1 MSKPALSA
9 TGLTK
14 AYAQGRDRLE
24 VLCGLNLSLAAGER
38 VAILGPSGSGKST
51 LLHCLA
57 GLDDPDRGSVEV
69 AGHRLTGVGSETR
82 AALRSRYMGFVY
94 QSHHL
99 LPEFSAVENVA
110 MPLRISGAGRRD
122 AEAQAAALLGR
133 VGLAERLDHRPS
145 ALSGGERQRV
155 AVARALV
162 NRPAVILADEP
173 TGNLDRDNA
182 ERIFELL
189 VELSEASNTAMLV
202 VTHDLSLCDR
212 MHRSV
217 ELQDGLVKDQP

>member
-1 MSKPALSA
+1 MSKPALEA
-9 TGLTK
+9 KDLAK
-14 AYAQGRDRLE
+14 AYGQGRSSVE
-24 VLCGLNLSLAAGER
+24 VLCGLNLSLAPGER

-69 AGHRLTGVGSETR
+69 AGHRLSGVDSETR

-110 MPLRISGAGRRD
+110 MPLRIGGAGRRA
-122 AEAQAAALLGR
+122 AEAEAGELLGR
-133 VGLAERLDHRPS
+133 VGLAKRLGHRPG

-189 VELSEASNTAMLV
+189 VELSDASNTAMLV

-217 ELQDGLVKDQP
+217 QLQDGRVRAQR